1 MGTAFITGAGRR
13 IGRGLA
19 EKFAGAGW
27 DIVVHY
33 HTPGDEPVRFASE
46 LAERFQV
53 RTCAV
58 QADVRSA
65 EEMRRACTEA
75 AGILGPPTLL
85 VNNAGVFPERRSLQ
99 ATTEEYW
106 DAVLDTNLRGQ
117 LTAAREFFAVCDPK
131 KSRIINFGS
140 LGGAEVW
147 KQRIAYNVSK
157 AGVFQLTKALA
168 RELAPDIPVN
178 CIAPGLIDIPEDSV
192 PMTVPPGA
200 IPMERYGSIDD
211 IFDAVY
217 FFATCSTYITGQI
230 LFVDGGR
237 QLV

>member
-1 MGTAFITGAGRR
+1 MGVVFITGAGRR

-27 DIVVHY
+27 DVAVHY
-33 HTPGDEPVRFASE
+33 HTPGEKPVQFALDLAGRFG
-46 LAERFQV
+46 V
-53 RTCAV
+53 RICAV
-58 QADVRSA
+58 QADVRSP
-65 EEMRRACTEA
+65 EEMKRAFADA
-75 AGILGPPTLL
+75 AGVLGPLTLL

-99 ATTEEYW
+99 AMTEEYW

-117 LTAAREFFAVCDPK
+117 LTAAREFCVVCKPK
-131 KSRIINFGS
+131 ESRIINFGS

-147 KQRIAYNVSK
+147 KERIAYNVSK

-178 CIAPGLIDIPEDSV
+178 CIAPGLIDIPEESV
-192 PMTVPPGA
+192 PMTVPASA
-200 IPMERYGSIDD
+200 IPMERYGTIDD

-217 FFATCSTYITGQI
+217 FFATCSSYITGQT

-237 QLV
+237 HLV